1 MKLTPAMQQY
11 YDLKEQYQDA
21 ILFFRMGDF
30 YEMFAEDA
38 NIAHRVLGIAVTSR
52 NKNAAEPIPLA
63 GIPYHAKEKY
73 LPMLVWA
80 GYKVA
85 IAEQVSDPKLK
96 WIVKREVV
104 RVVTP
109 ATLDLE
115 GEWYGNVETSNYLV
129 SVIYENDIYGL
140 SFLDITTNA
149 WICSEFTD
157 FDKLAS
163 EVYKISPWEVILS
176 KSLFDN
182 EKVKEIFS
190 KKYSLNIYFFEMN
203 LKPSETLRQ
212 HFGVKNLEWYWIEK
226 KPWAQKAAAQVIEYL
241 KMNQKSDLSFLD
253 SLSYESFSSFLDLDE
268 TTIRSLDLIYNM
280 STKSSKLGTLFWILD
295 DTKTSMGTRY
305 LRDQILYPLQDIKEI
320 KKRQDYIEEF
330 YKNPVL
336 LDKVQNKLKGVS
348 DIDAILNRLA
358 LWRAGVKDLT
368 HLKKSLQAIQEV
380 MNLIESDG
388 SKKLQSI
395 FNTHP

>member
-11 YDLKEQYQDA
+11 YDIKEQYKDA
-21 ILFFRMGDF
+21 ILFFRMWDF

-73 LPMLVWA
+73 LPMLVKA

-96 WIVKREVV
+96 GIVKREVV

-109 ATLDLE
+109 STLDLE
-115 GEWYGNVETSNYLV
+115 WEWYADIKASNYIV
-129 SVIYENDIYGL
+129 SVVFEKDIYAV
-140 SFLDITTNA
+140 SFLDITTNS
-149 WICSEFTD
+149 WLCSEFTN
-157 FDKLAS
+157 FEQVSS
-163 EVYKISPWEVILS
+163 EIYKISPSEVILS
-176 KSLFDN
+176 KSLFED
-182 EKVKEIFS
+182 EQIKEVFS
-190 KKYSLNIYFFEMN
+190 KKYSLNIYFFE
-203 LKPSETLRQ
+203 LQWKPHEILCQ
-212 HFGVKNLEWYWIEK
+212 HFWVKNLEWFWIEK
-226 KPWAQKAAAQVIEYL
+226 KKMAQKAAAQVIEYL
-241 KMNQKSDLSFLD
+241 KLNQKSDLSFLD
-253 SLSYESFSSFLDLDE
+253 SLSYESFSEFLDLDE

-280 STKSSKLGTLFWILD
+280 STKSSKLWTLFGVLD
-295 DTKTSMGTRY
+295 DTKTSMWGRY

-320 KKRQDYIEEF
+320 ERRQDFVEEF

-336 LDKVQNKLKGVS
+336 LDRIQKKLRWVA

-358 LWRAGVKDLT
+358 LWRAGVRDLT
-368 HLKKSLQAIQEV
+368 HLKKSLVAISEV
-380 MNLIESDG
+380 IELIWAEWN
-388 SKKLQSI
+388 KKLSTI
-395 FNTHP
+395 VSRID

>member
-157 FDKLAS
+157 FDRLAS

-226 KPWAQKAAAQVIEYL
+226 KSWAQKAAAQVIEYL
-241 KMNQKSDLSFLD
+241 KVNQKSDLSFLD

-395 FNTHP
+395 FSNIN

>member
-80 GYKVA
+80 WYKVA

-96 WIVKREVV
+96 GIVKREVV

-115 GEWYGNVETSNYLV
+115 WEWYGNIQTSNYLV
-129 SVIYENDIYGL
+129 SVVFENDIYGL
-140 SFLDITTNA
+140 SFLNITTNA
-149 WICSEFTD
+149 WICSEFTT
-157 FDKLAS
+157 FEQLSS
-163 EVYKISPWEVILS
+163 EIYKIAPSEVILA
-176 KSLFDN
+176 KNLFDDDQI
-182 EKVKEIFS
+182 KEVFS
-190 KKYSLNIYFFEMN
+190 KKYSLNIYFFELTWKPAQI
-203 LKPSETLRQ
+203 LKE
-212 HFGVKNLEWYWIEK
+212 HFWVKNLEWFGIEK
-226 KPWAQKAAAQVIEYL
+226 KLWAQKAAAQVIEYL
-241 KMNQKSDLSFLD
+241 RTNQKSDLSFL
-253 SLSYESFSSFLDLDE
+253 STLSYESFSGFLDIDE

-280 STKSSKLGTLFWILD
+280 STKSSKLWTLFGVLD
-295 DTKTSMGTRY
+295 DTKTSMWSRY
-305 LRDQILYPLQDIKEI
+305 LRDQILYPLQDIDEI
-320 KKRQDYIEEF
+320 KKRQGFVSEI

-336 LDKVQNKLKGVS
+336 LDKIQNKLKRVS

-358 LWRAGVKDLT
+358 LWRAWVKDLT

-380 MNLIESDG
+380 IVLIESDG

-395 FNTHP
+395 FSSMN

>member
-11 YDLKEQYQDA
+11 YDIKEQHKDA

-38 NIAHRVLGIAVTSR
+38 NIAHRVLWIAVTSR

-73 LPMLVWA
+73 LPLLVWA

-115 GEWYGNVETSNYLV
+115 WEWYGNTQSSNYLV
-129 SVIYENDIYGL
+129 SVVFENSIYGL
-140 SFLDITTNA
+140 SFLDIATNA

-157 FDKLAS
+157 FDRLAW
-163 EVYKISPWEVILS
+163 EVYKIAPSEVILS
-176 KSLFDN
+176 KSLFAD

-190 KKYSLNIYFFEMN
+190 KKYSLNIYFFELN
-203 LKPSETLRQ
+203 WKPSQILKS
-212 HFGVKNLEWYWIEK
+212 HFWVKSLEWFGIQD
-226 KPWAQKAAAQVIEYL
+226 KPWAQSAAAQVIEYL
-241 KMNQKSDLSFLD
+241 KTNQKSDLSFL
-253 SLSYESFSSFLDLDE
+253 SGLSYESFSGFLDLDE

-280 STKSSKLGTLFWILD
+280 STKSSKIGTLFGVLD
-295 DTKTSMGTRY
+295 DTKTSMWTRY

-320 KKRQDYIEEF
+320 KARQDYVEEF

-336 LDKVQNKLKGVS
+336 LDKVQNKLKRVS

-358 LWRAGVKDLT
+358 LWRAWVKDLT

-380 MNLIESDG
+380 IWLIQSDG
-388 SKKLQSI
+388 SKRLQSI
-395 FNTHP
+395 FSTQD

>member
-11 YDLKEQYQDA
+11 YDIKDQYKDA
-21 ILFFRMGDF
+21 ILFFRMWDF

-38 NIAHRVLGIAVTSR
+38 NIAHRVLWIAVTSR

-73 LPMLVWA
+73 LPLLVWA
-80 GYKVA
+80 WYKVA

-115 GEWYGNVETSNYLV
+115 WEWYSKVESSNYLV
-129 SVIYENDIYGL
+129 SVVFENDIYGI
-140 SFLDITTNA
+140 SFLDITTNS
-149 WICSEFTD
+149 WICSEFTS
-157 FDKLAS
+157 FEKLSS
-163 EVYKISPWEVILS
+163 EIYKIAPSEVILS
-176 KSLFDN
+176 KTLFENQQIKD
-182 EKVKEIFS
+182 VFA
-190 KKYSLNIYFFEMN
+190 KKYALNIYFFETQK
-203 LKPSETLRQ
+203 KPYGTLCQ
-212 HFGVKNLEWYWIEK
+212 HFWVKNLQWYGLEDK
-226 KPWAQKAAAQVIEYL
+226 LSAQKAWAQVIEYL
-241 KMNQKSDLSFLD
+241 QNNQKSDLSFLD
-253 SLSYESFSSFLDLDE
+253 SLSYESFSDFLDLDE

-280 STKSSKLGTLFWILD
+280 STKSSKLWTLFGVLD
-295 DTKTSMGTRY
+295 DTKTSMWSRY

-320 KKRQDYIEEF
+320 ERRQDFIEEF

-336 LDKVQNKLKGVS
+336 LDKVQNKLKRVS

-368 HLKKSLQAIQEV
+368 HLKKSLQAILEV
-380 MNLIESDG
+380 TELIEQEG
-388 SKKLQSI
+388 SKKLWSI
-395 FNTHP
+395 ISSIN

>member
-11 YDLKEQYQDA
+11 YDIKEQYKDA

-73 LPMLVWA
+73 LPLLVAA

-115 GEWYGNVETSNYLV
+115 GEWYWKIENSNYLV
-129 SVIYENDIYGL
+129 SVVFENDVYGV
-140 SFLDITTNA
+140 SFLDVTTNS
-149 WICSEFTD
+149 WLCSEFTS
-157 FDKLAS
+157 FDTLAS
-163 EVYKISPWEVILS
+163 EIYKISPSEVILS

-182 EKVKEIFS
+182 EKIKDVFS
-190 KKYSLNIYFFEMN
+190 KKYALNIYFFETSVN
-203 LKPSETLRQ
+203 HHQRLCQ
-212 HFGVKNLEWYWIEK
+212 HFWVKNLEGFGLEK
-226 KPWAQKAAAQVIEYL
+226 KPLAQKAGAQIIEYL
-241 KMNQKSDLSFLD
+241 QNNQKSDLSFLD
-253 SLSYESFSSFLDLDE
+253 SISYESFSGFLDLDE

-280 STKSSKLGTLFWILD
+280 STKSSKLWTLFGVLD
-295 DTKTSMGTRY
+295 DTKTSMWSRY

-320 KKRQDYIEEF
+320 GKRQDFIEEF

-336 LDKVQNKLKGVS
+336 LDKVQTKLKRVS

-358 LWRAGVKDLT
+358 LGRAGVKDLT
-368 HLKKSLQAIQEV
+368 HLKKSLQAILEV
-380 MNLIESDG
+380 TEVIQKEG
-388 SKKLQSI
+388 SKKLATIISNI
-395 FNTHP
+395 N

>member
-1 MKLTPAMQQY
+1 MKLTPAMKQY
-11 YDLKEQYQDA
+11 YDIKEQYKDA

-73 LPMLVWA
+73 LPLLVWA
-80 GYKVA
+80 WYKVA

-115 GEWYGNVETSNYLV
+115 WEWYANIQSSNYLV
-129 SVIYENDIYGL
+129 SVVFEDDIYGL

-157 FDKLAS
+157 FDSLAS
-163 EVYKISPWEVILS
+163 EVYKISPSEVILS
-176 KSLFDN
+176 KNLFDDEQIKN
-182 EKVKEIFS
+182 IFS
-190 KKYSLNIYFFEMN
+190 KKYSLNIYFFELQDKPAKV
-203 LKPSETLRQ
+203 LKE
-212 HFGVKNLEWYWIEK
+212 HFWVKNLEWFWIENK
-226 KPWAQKAAAQVIEYL
+226 SWAQTAAAQVIWYL
-241 KMNQKSDLSFLD
+241 KMNQKSDLWFLD
-253 SLSYESFSSFLDLDE
+253 SLSYESFSDFLDLDE

-280 STKSSKLGTLFWILD
+280 STKSAKLGTLFGVLD
-295 DTKTSMGTRY
+295 DTKTSMWTRY

-320 KKRQDYIEEF
+320 KKRQSYIEEF

-336 LDKVQNKLKGVS
+336 LDRVQQKLKRVS

-380 MNLIESDG
+380 IALIKSDG
-388 SKKLQSI
+388 SKKLQDI
-395 FNTHP
+395 FSAKN